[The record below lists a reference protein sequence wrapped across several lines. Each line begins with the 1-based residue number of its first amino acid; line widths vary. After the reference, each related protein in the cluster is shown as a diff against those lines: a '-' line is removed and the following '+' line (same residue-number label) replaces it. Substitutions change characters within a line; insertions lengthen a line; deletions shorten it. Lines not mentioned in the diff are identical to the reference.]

1 MLKIWNKAICIDNR
15 AFCIDK
21 HTSFTTNQTIT
32 VNGTVAEGTGP
43 LLAIYVELKDPRNET
58 LLYESVNMT
67 TGSFDTPF
75 SYRLVAGDL
84 ERNGGVTR
92 TVFKPMNET
101 GEN

>member
-1 MLKIWNKAICIDNR
+1 
-15 AFCIDK
+15 
-21 HTSFTTNQTIT
+21 